1 MVRADQAMLSRPWG
15 GLKARTLPAI
25 SISVLREGK
34 SHGLRQ
40 YPDTIPWQK
49 PRQPAN
55 QCGQDDFMFP
65 IWPRM
70 RATGSNKD
78 RPRLSPMHLKL
89 GRSIRVTVNFVRSKS
104 YEYLNG
110 TRNSL

>member
-1 MVRADQAMLSRPWG
+1 MVRADQAILSRPWG

-40 YPDTIPWQK
+40 YPETRPWQK

-55 QCGQDDFMFP
+55 QYGQDDFMSP

-70 RATGSNKD
+70 RATGSNID
-78 RPRLSPMHLKL
+78 RPRLHPMHPMHP
-89 GRSIRVTVNFVRSKS
+89 RP
-104 YEYLNG
+104 
-110 TRNSL
+110 SLADPFAGMLAVSLVQ